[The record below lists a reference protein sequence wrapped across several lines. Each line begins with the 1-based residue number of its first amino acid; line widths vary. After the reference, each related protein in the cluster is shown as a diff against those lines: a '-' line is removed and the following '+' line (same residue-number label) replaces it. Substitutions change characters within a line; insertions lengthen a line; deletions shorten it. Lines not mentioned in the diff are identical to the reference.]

1 MNSVLEFGIK
11 GHIDKG
17 VKKLKY
23 LSSYQYLVS
32 DVYSETIF
40 WKIKVSEKRC
50 KDQHEFSTKTQA
62 KTVQSVYLILLTLN

>member
-1 MNSVLEFGIK
+1 MNSELEFGIK

-40 WKIKVSEKRC
+40 WKITVSEKRC
-50 KDQHEFSTKTQA
+50 KEHEFSTKTHA
-62 KTVQSVYLILLTLN
+62 KKLFKVSTWSC